1 MNAIRNSQGPN
12 YIGRNGRHWC
22 QFHTPRPST
31 VFQVLNHHRHRH
43 VASKAET
50 FWKLQNKQNI
60 VSVGKRCLILIP
72 LLEIGIILTK
82 ISDSHWQM
90 LASHS
95 CGCSNT
101 AQKDDSND
109 SYAIPHYKVD
119 MFIQSRR
126 YLNFWRLKTV
136 RRFFNNKVP
145 LYFAI
150 LRGHKIPECV
160 LVKLA
165 V

>member
-1 MNAIRNSQGPN
+1 MQSVIAKAQIILGAMVV
-12 YIGRNGRHWC
+12 IGAS
-22 QFHTPRPST
+22 FIPRAPARSFRSSITIAMRRAKLKPSGNCRT
-31 VFQVLNHHRHRH
+31 NRTLSVLEN
-43 VASKAET
+43 VAWYSSH
-50 FWKLQNKQNI
+50 FWKLGLSSQ
-60 VSVGKRCLILIP
+60 
-72 LLEIGIILTK
+72 K
-82 ISDSHWQM
+82 ISGSHWQT
-90 LASHS
+90 LVSHS

-126 YLNFWRLKTV
+126 YLDFWRLKTV

-150 LRGHKIPECV
+150 LRGHNIPECV

-165 V
+165 VW